1 MNGVPNINMI
11 SFKNMG
17 KSLENINNRVQ
28 SLNYKASL
36 LEDKDK
42 EIKKLKDVIEKQ
54 KIKK

>member
-1 MNGVPNINMI
+1 MI

-28 SLNYKASL
+28 SLNYKTSL

-54 KIKK
+54 KK

>member
-1 MNGVPNINMI
+1 MI

-28 SLNYKASL
+28 SLNYKTSL

-54 KIKK
+54 KNKK

>member
-28 SLNYKASL
+28 SLNYKTSL